1 MQFMLICAII
11 GTGNDAKQIKE
22 SNMTNNEMNVINNFD
37 WEVDNSGQVIVICE
51 NEVPSSLRNLEN
63 SEVNM
68 TNDGDFI
75 VFTGLWIV

>member
-1 MQFMLICAII
+1 
-11 GTGNDAKQIKE
+11 
-22 SNMTNNEMNVINNFD
+22 MTNNEMNVINNFD

-68 TNDGDFI
+68 TNDGNFI
-75 VFTGLWIV
+75 VFTGVWVV

>member
-1 MQFMLICAII
+1 
-11 GTGNDAKQIKE
+11 
-22 SNMTNNEMNVINNFD
+22 MTNNEMRVINNFD
-37 WEVDNSGQVIVICE
+37 WEVENNGQVIVVCE

-75 VFTGLWIV
+75 VFTGLFWIV